1 MPVNYQPNSLRGFI
15 DAYEAGADALE
26 NDLHM
31 TKDGV
36 VVLMHGTGVYGQEA
50 NGDFIDDIAAQ
61 TTGTGKIH
69 ELTWAQLQQYR
80 IDGYKNLPTE
90 PILDLDTYLREFA
103 DKPIKLSLIHI
114 SGEKGCKKSL

>member
-1 MPVNYQPNSLRGFI
+1 MDLFRRNAGRKLQVVISEDWAQTKADLATFTTPTLTRTPFVAGHGGMPVNYQPNSLRGFI

-50 NGDFIDDIAAQ
+50 NGDFIDD
-61 TTGTGKIH
+61 GYG
-69 ELTWAQLQQYR
+69 ENSR
-80 IDGYKNLPTE
+80 IDVGAASA
-90 PILDLDTYLREFA
+90 I
-103 DKPIKLSLIHI
+103 
-114 SGEKGCKKSL
+114 